1 MGNSKQNKT
10 IMSSKVFPKTIIY
23 AFKVPELVNFRQLYK
38 NGHKA
43 TKIYMYKT
51 DFVLKHLFKA

>member
-1 MGNSKQNKT
+1 
-10 IMSSKVFPKTIIY
+10 MSSKGFPKTIIY
-23 AFKVPELVNFRQLYK
+23 AFKLPELVNFRQLYK